1 MNLTTEKNG
10 EELIVHLSGELNTVT
25 APELKELLDENL
37 SGVKNG
43 SRTCSILNASSR

>member
-25 APELKELLDENL
+25 APELKELLDENSEINQFFRIFFL
-37 SGVKNG
+37 P
-43 SRTCSILNASSR
+43 ILPI